1 MCLTEPYCGTVTIN
15 ISGALCILN
24 AHKLLLRHASRGRKI
39 QFEPRRVKLAET
51 NGGRICHGGIGKKS
65 RDVMRRLEINNEIF
79 TACIDKRIEYQD
91 HRGS

>member
-1 MCLTEPYCGTVTIN
+1 MRPAGEKSSLSLGVSSWLKQMEAVFVTVV
-15 ISGALCILN
+15 
-24 AHKLLLRHASRGRKI
+24 R
-39 QFEPRRVKLAET
+39 
-51 NGGRICHGGIGKKS
+51 KKS